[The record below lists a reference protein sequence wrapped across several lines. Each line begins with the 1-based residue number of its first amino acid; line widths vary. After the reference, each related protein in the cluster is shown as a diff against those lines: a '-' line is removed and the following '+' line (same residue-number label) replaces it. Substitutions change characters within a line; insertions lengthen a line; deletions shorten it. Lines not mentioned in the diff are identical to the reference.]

1 MYEARSGSVVG
12 GDGGDGGEGEGPV
25 PRLRRRWMYDDI
37 MVPHADGAL
46 TSGSAPCWSVSA
58 TTAAVV
64 VVFVLTEQRQ
74 TRVHHASS
82 QSTLGREAARFSHL
96 AMHDD
101 RQRLVSTVQAFP
113 WHVSVVVT
121 RHPSVS

>member
-1 MYEARSGSVVG
+1 
-12 GDGGDGGEGEGPV
+12 
-25 PRLRRRWMYDDI
+25 MYDDI

-58 TTAAVV
+58 TAAV
-64 VVFVLTEQRQ
+64 VVFVLTEQPQ
-74 TRVHHASS
+74 TRVHHASL
-82 QSTLGREAARFSHL
+82 QSTLGREAARSSHL

-101 RQRLVSTVQAFP
+101 RHRLVSTVQAFP